1 MNMQTQI
8 SDQVALSFLSQQAAS
23 IESQVY
29 AIKYE
34 DIDYPNLIDIDT
46 TASPFAKTV
55 EFYSMDHIGRAEW
68 FDEKARDVPLA
79 NTSRTKHTHS
89 IHMASIGYG
98 YDNWTIGYA
107 QRLGVN
113 LQADDA
119 MSARRS
125 YEEFID
131 DLVKVGSSDKGMT
144 GLYNDA
150 SVTAGNVA
158 GADATARLWSS
169 KTGLQMLDD
178 MNEAVTSIM
187 TTTLR
192 VERPNRLL
200 LPVSRFRA
208 AATKLLGADN
218 ASGMTVLSTFRQQNP
233 DIEVLTMGGLET
245 AGASGVARMVA
256 YRKGMDTAK
265 LHLPLALQFLE
276 PMRVGPLLYHVP
288 GVFRTGGVEI
298 RLPGAFRYR
307 DGI

>member
-1 MNMQTQI
+1 MSIQL
-8 SDQVALSFLSQQAAS
+8 SDQVALSFLSQQAAF
-23 IESQVY
+23 IEQEVY

-34 DIDYPNLIDIDT
+34 DIDYPMLVDVDT
-46 TASPFAKTV
+46 SASEFAKTI
-55 EFYSMDHIGRAEW
+55 EFYSMDKTGRAEW
-68 FDEKARDVPLA
+68 VDEKARDVPLA
-79 NTSRTKHTHS
+79 NTSRNKHTHS
-89 IHMASIGYG
+89 IHMAAIGYG
-98 YDNWTIGYA
+98 YNNWELGYA
-107 QRLGVN
+107 QRLGIN

-119 MSARRS
+119 MAARRS
-125 YEEFID
+125 FEEFID
-131 DLVKVGSSDKGMT
+131 DLTKVGDTNKGLT

-150 SVTAGNVA
+150 NVTAGNVA
-158 GADATARLWSS
+158 GADATARLWAN
-169 KTGLQMLDD
+169 KTGLEQLAD

-200 LPVSRFRA
+200 LPVSRFRT

-218 ASGMTVLSTFRQQNP
+218 ASGMTVLGAFRMQNP
-233 DIEVLTMGGLET
+233 DIEVMTVGGLET

-256 YRKGMDTAK
+256 YRKARDTAK
-265 LHLPLALQFLE
+265 LHLPLPLRFLD
-276 PMRVGPLLYHVP
+276 PMRVGPLQYHVP